1 MRPEADTDQKAP
13 LRFDAEGLPV
23 FPDWDESPVDVE
35 KATFEAKV
43 AAARQHYNSP
53 AFVEPGETLP
63 VFEKGIAELISDSDA
78 KVAASAKRATRKS
91 NGHPAAPV
99 RKTGK
104 QAEKLLNTV
113 AAAPASVPT
122 PPPAPAE
129 PAPEPEAQ
137 EEPAPPA
144 KKRRRRKPVLSPRDR
159 QIEDITD
166 EQLLADA
173 GVTLFYSTTEAAQFF
188 DKTNQWLYWGM
199 GRDAKGGAPVFVMP
213 DGTPIQ
219 PERVEGPDSRRRFT
233 LPIIKEILLSSY
245 RRGNIEP
252 EELKKILR
260 RIRINELGGE
270 WREREGWV
278 KIRGK
283 WVHPDQAEKV
293 NGVWVRKKA
302 EKEDSDG

>member
-1 MRPEADTDQKAP
+1 MFE
-13 LRFDAEGLPV
+13 E
-23 FPDWDESPVDVE
+23 WDESPIDVE

-43 AAARQHYNSP
+43 AAARAHYNSP

-63 VFEKGIAELISDSDA
+63 VFEKDVAKLIAESDA
-78 KVAASAKRATRKS
+78 KVQTKERRAARKP
-91 NGHPAAPV
+91 NGHAAPV

-104 QAEKLLNTV
+104 QAEKPLGAV
-113 AAAPASVPT
+113 T
-122 PPPAPAE
+122 PPPPAPEPKPAE
-129 PAPEPEAQ
+129 PAPAPAAEK
-137 EEPAPPA
+137 PAP
-144 KKRRRRKPVLSPRDR
+144 KKRRPRKKPVLSPRDR
-159 QIEDITD
+159 QIENITD

-173 GVTLFYSTTEAAQFF
+173 GVTLYYSTTEAAQFF

-199 GRDAKGGAPVFVMP
+199 GRDAKGGPPVFVMP
-213 DGTPIQ
+213 DGTPIV

-293 NGVWVRKKA
+293 NGVWVRKKSDQ
-302 EKEDSDG
+302 EKED

>member
-1 MRPEADTDQKAP
+1 
-13 LRFDAEGLPV
+13 V
-23 FPDWDESPVDVE
+23 FPDWDESPIDVE

-63 VFEKGIAELISDSDA
+63 VFEKDVAELVAKSDA
-78 KVAASAKRATRKS
+78 KVAAQVKRAARKS

-104 QAEKLLNTV
+104 QPEKTLGTFGGVPVV
-113 AAAPASVPT
+113 ANDSVP
-122 PPPAPAE
+122 PGVPVVVPVE
-129 PAPEPEAQ
+129 DDKPEP
-137 EEPAPPA
+137 
-144 KKRRRRKPVLSPRDR
+144 KKRKPRKKPVLTPTER
-159 QIEDITD
+159 QIEDISD

-199 GRDAKGGAPVFVMP
+199 GRDAKGGPPVFVLP

-219 PERVEGPDSRRRFT
+219 PERVGEDGRRRFT
-233 LPIIKEILLSSY
+233 LPIIKDILLSNY

-283 WVHPDQAEKV
+283 WVHPEYAEKV
-293 NGVWVRKKA
+293 NGVWVRKKPDQ
-302 EKEDSDG
+302 DSEQ

>member
-43 AAARQHYNSP
+43 AAARAHYNSP

-63 VFEKGIAELISDSDA
+63 VFQKGLAELISDSDA
-78 KVAASAKRATRKS
+78 KVTASAKRATRKT

-104 QAEKLLNTV
+104 QAEKIKAPV
-113 AAAPASVPT
+113 AAAPT
-122 PPPAPAE
+122 
-129 PAPEPEAQ
+129 PAPEPDPAPT
-137 EEPAPPA
+137 PAPPPENLPPA
-144 KKRRRRKPVLSPRDR
+144 KPRRRRRKPVLSPRDR

-173 GVTLFYSTTEAAQFF
+173 GVTLYYSTTEAAQFF

-199 GRDAKGGAPVFVMP
+199 GRDAKGGPPVFVMP
-213 DGTPIQ
+213 DGTPIV

-293 NGVWVRKKA
+293 GGVWVRKKA
-302 EKEDSDG
+302 EQKED